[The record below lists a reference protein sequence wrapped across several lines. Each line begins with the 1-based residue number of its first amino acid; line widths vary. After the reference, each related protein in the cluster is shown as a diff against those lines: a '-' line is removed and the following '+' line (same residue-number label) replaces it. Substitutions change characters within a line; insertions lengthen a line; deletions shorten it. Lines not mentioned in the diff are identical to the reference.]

1 MKRKFTFLM
10 LLIAIFTFVLTG
22 CDFKGLFRGSGDT
35 PHTSVPI
42 EPSEQ
47 IFNTID
53 LNVIDKDKLNLIEN
67 AESADNLEQY
77 TNLVLVIERLKKSVV
92 EVQSGENLFMGVVVG
107 KSKGQ
112 GENENGEN
120 SLNSSANV
128 SAKTLEKSYILTTL
142 SKIQNN
148 NYLIKTFDG
157 EQLNATFIGGDVESD
172 ICVLAVEKS
181 LNVVEFYPNESKLS
195 AGDSLVTIANPLG
208 VEGGSSLT
216 GIVSGEN
223 LNAEIEGFKYN
234 FVQTDIQVNS
244 SFSGGGLFTSTGL
257 FYGMFS
263 EEYKAQISQDSPLN
277 FAISSTDVLSIVSQ
291 LVENS
296 SNQGYG
302 YIKGKYKLGV
312 SLVDEYANR
321 WGTLINVVVDEIDE
335 QGCLYDG
342 GLRRGDVI
350 KSIEYKGEI
359 FAPNKSQELT
369 EYFKANTFEI
379 GDTITLSITRNET
392 SRTVAVRIKQ
402 FVYNP

>member
-107 KSKGQ
+107 KSKVQ

-128 SAKTLEKSYILTTL
+128 SVKTLEKSYILTSL

-263 EEYKAQISQDSPLN
+263 GEYKAQISQDSPLN